1 MAEEQSI
8 NERSG
13 TEVRC
18 MKNKAFVNGQEYTLV
33 EILPSLD
40 GGPMLVLCENSSGKK
55 AICSELLWQTTA
67 PKDECAA
74 PIHTHSPTQ
83 DKINF
88 FLSIFKGRED
98 VYARRYHSPKTGKSG
113 YTPACQNEW
122 APGLCDKKKYKCP
135 DCPNRAF
142 APLTTKAVKAHLIG
156 HDPLCRDVAGIY
168 PMLEDNT
175 TWLLVADFDEEH
187 WKLDVAAF
195 CKCCQDMNLVPAV
208 ERSRSGN
215 GAHVWFFFSE
225 PFSAADARRLGT
237 GLLTRTM

>member
-1 MAEEQSI
+1 M
-8 NERSG
+8 
-13 TEVRC
+13 
-18 MKNKAFVNGQEYTLV
+18 
-33 EILPSLD
+33 
-40 GGPMLVLCENSSGKK
+40 
-55 AICSELLWQTTA
+55 CSTH
-67 PKDECAA
+67 P
-74 PIHTHSPTQ
+74 HTHGSTQ
-83 DKINF
+83 EKIKY

-98 VYARRYHSPKTGKSG
+98 VYARRYHSAKTGKND

-142 APLTTKAVKAHLIG
+142 APLTAKAVKAHPIG
-156 HDPLCRDVAGIY
+156 HDPLCRDAVEIY

-187 WKLDVAAF
+187 RKFDVAAF

-225 PFSAADARRLGT
+225 PFFAADARRLGT
-237 GLLTRTM
+237 GLLTRTMSQRHELSFSSYDRLFPSQDIVPRGASAI